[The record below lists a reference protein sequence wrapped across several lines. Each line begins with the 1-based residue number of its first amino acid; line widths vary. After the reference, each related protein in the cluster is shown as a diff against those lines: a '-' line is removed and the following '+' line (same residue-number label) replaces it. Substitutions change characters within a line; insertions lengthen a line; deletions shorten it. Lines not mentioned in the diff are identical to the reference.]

1 MNVYLKSCPYKLWAE
16 KIYLLRQQTIQCA
29 DSALRFPYPSHCAVA
44 FRWKT
49 IHYKHTY

>member
-16 KIYLLRQQTIQCA
+16 KIYLLRQQTTQCA
-29 DSALRFPYPSHCAVA
+29 YSALRFPYPSHCAVA

-49 IHYKHTY
+49 IHNKHTY